1 MKMKKI
7 LTEWRRF
14 VTEGVSNHDIRQK
27 EIEKINSSR
36 EISDKEAQKLIASVY
51 IPMSLVGHK
60 PIGAEEFY
68 QGRILDS
75 DLVNMLDK
83 LSIDVSNHEE
93 TGEQTTRSEYFT
105 IETVGELSNE
115 TTKEKIRLRSNVT
128 SKAEGIFDN
137 TEDLQRRIFAAQR
150 MISQGDFNFGKLSTD
165 FDLGMPSKGGHH
177 RGPDSGDGG
186 IQLPGKLTPAETAE
200 FEKMMQLY
208 VQAHGELTSS
218 IGKEKNRAHYEM
230 LQSAYE
236 KQRRFYQYM
245 YELWNEKK
253 GPMNNM
259 TVMYRTAAQVD
270 DYGERLQDLIDSPEM
285 QTQFAKEK
293 MSDMSTLEDDF
304 ARGMTT
310 TDKAE
315 AEKIFRKLKA
325 ARDKRSRLI
334 RQRMRTM

>member
-1 MKMKKI
+1 
-7 LTEWRRF
+7 
-14 VTEGVSNHDIRQK
+14 
-27 EIEKINSSR
+27 
-36 EISDKEAQKLIASVY
+36 
-51 IPMSLVGHK
+51 
-60 PIGAEEFY
+60 
-68 QGRILDS
+68 
-75 DLVNMLDK
+75 
-83 LSIDVSNHEE
+83 
-93 TGEQTTRSEYFT
+93 
-105 IETVGELSNE
+105 
-115 TTKEKIRLRSNVT
+115 
-128 SKAEGIFDN
+128 
-137 TEDLQRRIFAAQR
+137 